1 MAKIAM
7 CGYGS
12 QGQGVGN
19 NPDGYAYVVD
29 DSVKTGQKIQVV
41 STSRA
46 GRKFATTAVPLHTYK
61 RTSVKGFE
69 ARQKAEEKASDG
81 KITWS
86 YTGKELGVKG
96 SKETQDKLTGEQK
109 QSDYTMKTR
118 AGNIAKYLE
127 QNPNAQLSKNASETF
142 ASYSSKFMPKGDTL

>member
-12 QGQGVGN
+12 RGQGVGN

-46 GRKFATTAVPLHTYK
+46 GRKFATTAVPLHAYK
-61 RTSVKGFE
+61 RTS
-69 ARQKAEEKASDG
+69 RS
-81 KITWS
+81 
-86 YTGKELGVKG
+86 
-96 SKETQDKLTGEQK
+96 
-109 QSDYTMKTR
+109 
-118 AGNIAKYLE
+118 
-127 QNPNAQLSKNASETF
+127 
-142 ASYSSKFMPKGDTL
+142 